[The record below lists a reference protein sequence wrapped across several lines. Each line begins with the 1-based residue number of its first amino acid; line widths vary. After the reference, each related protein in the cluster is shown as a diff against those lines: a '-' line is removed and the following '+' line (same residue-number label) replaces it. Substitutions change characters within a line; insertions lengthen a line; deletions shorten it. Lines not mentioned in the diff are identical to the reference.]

1 MTSTSLDSPMPGSS
15 TASRGV
21 RLAVRFD
28 AAVTG
33 AFGVLIGVASPLL
46 DGWLSVDAA
55 LLLALGVVLI
65 GYALVL
71 ELVIA
76 RRPTRALVWEVIMLN
91 TLWVIASVVAVVTDA
106 LTLTT
111 LGTVFVLVQAAAV
124 ALIADL
130 QFLALRRATDARGGR
145 DLVAQSN

>member
-1 MTSTSLDSPMPGSS
+1 MTSTSLDSNLRPATDADRS
-15 TASRGV
+15 V

-46 DGWLSVDAA
+46 DGWLGIDAA
-55 LLLALGVVLI
+55 LLLALGVVLV
-65 GYALVL
+65 GYAMVL
-71 ELVIA
+71 EFVVA
-76 RRPTRALVWEVIMLN
+76 RRPTTALVWEVIALN
-91 TLWVIASVVAVVTDA
+91 TLWVVASVVAVVTDV

-111 LGTVFVLVQAAAV
+111 LGTVFVLAQAAAV

-130 QFLALRRATDARGGR
+130 QYLALRK
-145 DLVAQSN
+145 S